1 MTSPI
6 YYRREAE
13 RCRRLAHSSKGTEAE
28 RRLLVLANDYDRI
41 ATELDRHPDVARG
54 PGPSAAHHVDW
65 RKAVSNRSDAAIE
78 TSPAPTLAVIAPPP
92 CTR

>member
-28 RRLLVLANDYDRI
+28 RRWFGLANDYECL
-41 ATELDRHPDVARG
+41 AKELDRQPRVACAAA
-54 PGPSAAHHVDW
+54 PSIPPKSPPSW
-65 RKAVSNRSDAAIE
+65 RCGNDY
-78 TSPAPTLAVIAPPP
+78 
-92 CTR
+92 

>member
-28 RRLLVLANDYDRI
+28 RRWLALANDYDRI
-41 ATELDRHPDVARG
+41 AMELDRCPDLACG
-54 PGPSAAHHVDW
+54 AAPSA
-65 RKAVSNRSDAAIE
+65 
-78 TSPAPTLAVIAPPP
+78 TPSPPSSWL
-92 CTR
+92 CGNDR